1 MDAKRENYS
10 AVARLIKSA
19 SRVLISG
26 HLSPD
31 GDSLGSMLALAKLLN
46 NAGIEAYA
54 TADLNAL
61 GKPGFLEG
69 CEKIIPVRK
78 LKRRRQKKFDLL
90 IAVDNSG
97 FDRMPPEVKAVAE
110 KLPRI
115 CIDHHV
121 TNNADFAEVSIVD
134 PEASSA
140 GELVWRF
147 AKWME
152 WKLDRDIAEALWVA
166 LVTDTGRFAY
176 DSTKPGTLRTAG
188 DLLKYGVRT
197 ALINDIIYGTF
208 SRKAIELKRIAWRSL
223 HVWKNRK
230 VAEVTLTRD
239 DFREVRGTKA
249 DAEDIIEI
257 PRSIVRNEIAL
268 FFYQIPDRTKETRC
282 SIRTRGDWD
291 ATELAGRFGG
301 GGHRKA
307 SGCTIKAPLATA
319 KRQMRAAV
327 KEMLKGR
334 KAEVRRAE
342 PANQD
347 KAEIRRAEP
356 ANQDKAE
363 VAKIEPAKAEKA
375 SKVESEKAA
384 KTESAKPVAAEVSA
398 SEKSK
403 PAAEAKSE
411 A

>member
-1 MDAKRENYS
+1 MAGIRENYT
-10 AVARLIKSA
+10 AAAKLIKRA
-19 SRVLISG
+19 GRVLISG

-61 GKPGFLEG
+61 GKPGFLAG
-69 CEKIIPVRK
+69 CEKLIPVRK
-78 LKRRRQKKFDLL
+78 LKRQKKFDLF

-97 FDRMPPEVKAVAE
+97 FDRMPPEVKPVAE

-121 TNNADFAEVSIVD
+121 TNNSEFAEVSIVD

-166 LVTDTGRFAY
+166 LITDTGRFAY
-176 DSTKPGTLRTAG
+176 DSTKVGTLRAAG
-188 DLLKYGVRT
+188 DLVKYGVRT

-257 PRSIVRNEIAL
+257 PRSVAKNEIAL

-291 ATELAGRFGG
+291 ATELAGKFGG

-307 SGCTIKAPLATA
+307 SGCTIKKPLATA
-319 KRQMRAAV
+319 KRLMRAAV
-327 KEMLKGR
+327 KEMLKSACR
-334 KAEVRRAE
+334 KTM
-342 PANQD
+342 
-347 KAEIRRAEP
+347 
-356 ANQDKAE
+356 
-363 VAKIEPAKAEKA
+363 KIEL
-375 SKVESEKAA
+375 
-384 KTESAKPVAAEVSA
+384 
-398 SEKSK
+398 
-403 PAAEAKSE
+403 
-411 A
+411 